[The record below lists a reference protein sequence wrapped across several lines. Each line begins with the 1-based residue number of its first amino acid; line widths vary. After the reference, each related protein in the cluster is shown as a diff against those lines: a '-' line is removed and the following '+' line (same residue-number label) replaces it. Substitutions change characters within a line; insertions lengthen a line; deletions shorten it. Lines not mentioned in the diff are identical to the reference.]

1 MNPISTLNRGL
12 GQRKR
17 KVKNDMFNGEAGCLS
32 TLFIWVSRIAVFPFT
47 LLYFGFLKRD
57 VSVKWKLLIRIL
69 AIISWV
75 FIASVFVSAAYN
87 SSTKAD
93 NTDAG
98 SSAIEQKY

>member
-17 KVKNDMFNGEAGCLS
+17 KVKNDMFNGGAGCLS
-32 TLFIWVSRIAVFPFT
+32 LLFIIAFFLFT

-98 SSAIEQKY
+98 SSDIEQKY